1 MPVAAFFGASEKHV
15 PLPCAEAQRKPS
27 ISKTTLSDFMASPQM
42 AISKH
47 IRAFDAIAKTSFKAS
62 AGQVSKLDATCDTS
76 HEKVI
81 HNGSQDIKFIHG
93 MQCQR

>member
-1 MPVAAFFGASEKHV
+1 
-15 PLPCAEAQRKPS
+15 
-27 ISKTTLSDFMASPQM
+27 MASPQM

-62 AGQVSKLDATCDTS
+62 AGQVSKLDAICDTS

-93 MQCQR
+93 MQYQR